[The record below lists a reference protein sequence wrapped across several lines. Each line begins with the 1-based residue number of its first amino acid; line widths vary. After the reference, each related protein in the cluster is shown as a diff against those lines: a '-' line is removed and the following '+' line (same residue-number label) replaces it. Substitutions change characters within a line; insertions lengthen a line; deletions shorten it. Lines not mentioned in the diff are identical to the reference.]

1 MPEKTKLV
9 KPTAK
14 PTAKPAAKPTAKPAT
29 KPTAKP
35 VAKPAAKPAPKAA
48 APAPTIK
55 LSKGDTGGNKA
66 IVTRKTRPDALMA
79 KVDAK
84 PVKSKVKGLPV
95 LPGSDRAALV
105 AREAYFMA
113 ERRDFSVGN
122 DLADWLEAERIV
134 DESYL
139 FT

>member
-1 MPEKTKLV
+1 MKL
-9 KPTAK
+9 T
-14 PTAKPAAKPTAKPAT
+14 
-29 KPTAKP
+29 
-35 VAKPAAKPAPKAA
+35 
-48 APAPTIK
+48 
-55 LSKGDTGGNKA
+55 KGDTGGNKA
-66 IVTRKTRPDALMA
+66 IVTRKTRPDSLIA

-84 PVKSKVKGLPV
+84 PVKAKVKGLPV
-95 LPGSDRAALV
+95 LPGSERAALV

-113 ERRDFSVGN
+113 ERRGFSVGN

>member
-1 MPEKTKLV
+1 MPEKSKIV

-14 PTAKPAAKPTAKPAT
+14 VAAKPT
-29 KPTAKP
+29 
-35 VAKPAAKPAPKAA
+35 AKPAAKPAPKAA

-55 LSKGDTGGNKA
+55 LTKGDTGGNKA
-66 IVTRKTRPDALMA
+66 IVTRKTRPDALIA
-79 KVDAK
+79 KIDAK
-84 PVKSKVKGLPV
+84 PIKAKVKALPV
-95 LPGSDRAALV
+95 LPGSERAALV

-113 ERRDFSVGN
+113 ERRGFSVGN

>member
-1 MPEKTKLV
+1 MPEKSKI
-9 KPTAK
+9 AK
-14 PTAKPAAKPTAKPAT
+14 PS
-29 KPTAKP
+29 
-35 VAKPAAKPAPKAA
+35 AKPAAKPAAKPPAKPVPKAA

-55 LSKGDTGGNKA
+55 ITKGDTGGNKA
-66 IVTRKTRPDALMA
+66 IVTRKTRPVPLIA

-84 PVKSKVKGLPV
+84 PVKTKVKGLPV
-95 LPGSDRAALV
+95 LPGSERAALV

-113 ERRDFSVGN
+113 QLRGFSVGN